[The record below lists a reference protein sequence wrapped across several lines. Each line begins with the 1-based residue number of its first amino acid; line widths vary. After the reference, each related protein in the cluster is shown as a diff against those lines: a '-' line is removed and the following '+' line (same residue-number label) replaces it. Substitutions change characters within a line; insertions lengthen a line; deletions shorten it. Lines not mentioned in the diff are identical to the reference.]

1 MQLVPDCTS
10 PIVSP
15 TKESLDYNWRYVLLP
30 SATVVAERLCFH
42 RCLSVHRRG
51 GVHPWPGRHPPS
63 LLGRQKA
70 RQTPPGRRPL
80 ERTVRILLEC
90 ILISCNLLGVLL
102 KYTPKWEQFASF
114 SLKAF
119 SIDCLCA
126 TTVRKVLFWWWQQQ
140 ECKQN
145 CVVEV

>member
-15 TKESLDYNWRYVLLP
+15 TEESLDYNWRYVLLP

-80 ERTVRILLEC
+80 QRTVRILLEC
-90 ILISCNLLGVLL
+90 ILVSCNMLGVLL

-114 SLKAF
+114 SWRLLASIAF
-119 SIDCLCA
+119 
-126 TTVRKVLFWWWQQQ
+126 VQQQ
-140 ECKQN
+140 FAKCFSDGDNNRNVSKI
-145 CVVEV
+145 VL